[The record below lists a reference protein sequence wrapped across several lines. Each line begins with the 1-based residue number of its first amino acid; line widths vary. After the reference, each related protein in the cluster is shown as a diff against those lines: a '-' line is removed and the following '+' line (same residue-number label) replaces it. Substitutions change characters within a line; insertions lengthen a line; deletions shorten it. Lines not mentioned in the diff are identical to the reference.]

1 MLFLNQQKNII
12 IMATVH
18 KQKQDAPNQ
27 KRKRSIT
34 INTVLEEKLREIQSQ
49 LIGSTKT
56 SWSLSMI
63 VNVLITS
70 GLLALDKLSR
80 EDFRIIKHFIES
92 NKVTFDNKAIRDCV
106 VQIIKD

>member
-1 MLFLNQQKNII
+1 M
-12 IMATVH
+12 TSVH
-18 KQKQDAPNQ
+18 KNKQEVPNQ

-34 INTVLEEKLREIQSQ
+34 INTILEEKLREIQSQ

>member
-1 MLFLNQQKNII
+1 M
-12 IMATVH
+12 TSVH
-18 KQKQDAPNQ
+18 KNKQEVPNQ

-80 EDFRIIKHFIES
+80 EDFHIIKHFIES
-92 NKVTFDNKAIRDCV
+92 DKVTFDNKAIRDYV

>member
-1 MLFLNQQKNII
+1 MPS
-12 IMATVH
+12 VH
-18 KQKQDAPNQ
+18 KNKQEVPNH

-34 INTVLEEKLREIQSQ
+34 INTILEEKLREIQSQ

-80 EDFRIIKHFIES
+80 EDFHKIKYFIES
-92 NKVTFDNKAIRDCV
+92 DKVAFDNKAIRDYV